1 MAQGWP
7 QRWALSPIGVLALL
21 AGLALAAL
29 LAGCDDQ
36 SCWGDCHRC
45 EDNQA
50 PAVPTGVASITG
62 DTYVVV
68 YWNPVYEEDLAGY
81 GVYRSNSA
89 TGAYARIGEVG
100 WDEEATF
107 TDEDLANGV
116 TYYYAVDAFDEA
128 GNESDLS
135 YETVDDTPRPEGWDA
150 RWYTRQYRPEASGI
164 AILPEDYDAL
174 VLMAYTDAD
183 AQYYLN
189 IDEPNCMR
197 IVPRQGLYG
206 IWNLIQ
212 DYGYTTSEDQ
222 VDEAPTE
229 GWSTCRDGVEV
240 TVGHS
245 YILKTATGYYGKIRV
260 REMGSDGILIYWA
273 FQGKWGSTELA
284 PKRGMDP
291 KRG

>member
-1 MAQGWP
+1 MMRVGMGSRVWVGACF
-7 QRWALSPIGVLALL
+7 AASLALV
-21 AGLALAAL
+21 AL
-29 LAGCDDQ
+29 LAGCDDD
-36 SCWGDCHRC
+36 SCWGDDCHPC

-89 TGAYARIGEVG
+89 SGAYQRIGEVDRH
-100 WDEEATF
+100 DETAF
-107 TDEDLANGV
+107 TDDDLANGV
-116 TYYYAVDAFDEA
+116 TYYYAVDAFDFD

-135 YETVDDTPRPEGWDA
+135 YETVDDTPRPEGWNA
-150 RWYTRQYRPEASGI
+150 RWYTREYRPETSGI

-174 VLMAYTDAD
+174 VMMPYTDAD
-183 AQYYLN
+183 AQYYLA
-189 IDEPNCMR
+189 IAEPGCMR
-197 IVPRQGLYG
+197 IVPKRGVYG
-206 IWNLIQ
+206 HWNLIQ
-212 DYGYTTSEDQ
+212 DYGYTGSEDE

-229 GWSTCRDGVEV
+229 GWSASPDGVEV
-240 TVGHS
+240 IVGHS
-245 YILKTATGYYGKIRV
+245 YILKTAAGYYGKVRV
-260 REMGSDGILIYWA
+260 QEMGSDGIIVYWA

-284 PKRGMDP
+284 PVRGASP